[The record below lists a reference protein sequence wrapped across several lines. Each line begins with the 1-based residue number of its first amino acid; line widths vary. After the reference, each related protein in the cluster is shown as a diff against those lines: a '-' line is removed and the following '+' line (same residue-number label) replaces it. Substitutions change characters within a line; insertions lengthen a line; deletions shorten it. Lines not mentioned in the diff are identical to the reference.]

1 METEFVKEYKRKTRL
16 ILISKLNGNNKI
28 KAINTWVVVI
38 MRYDAG
44 MLEWRFDEI
53 KELDRKTQKL
63 LTMHKGLQP
72 KSNVDRLYVSRKEG
86 GRGLMSC
93 ESTVRNEENN
103 LG

>member
-44 MLEWRFDEI
+44 MLEWRFD
-53 KELDRKTQKL
+53 
-63 LTMHKGLQP
+63 
-72 KSNVDRLYVSRKEG
+72 
-86 GRGLMSC
+86 
-93 ESTVRNEENN
+93 
-103 LG
+103 